1 MTRGFFYYF
10 WLMIDRETVDRILD
24 AADIVDVISDFVT
37 LRRRGANYIACCPF
51 HNEKTPSFSVS
62 PSKGIFKCFG
72 CGKAGSAVTFIMEHE
87 QMTYPEAL
95 KYLARKYGIEVHEQ
109 EETQEDAQDRLKRES
124 MMAVSEFAAKYY
136 TDMLFGSAEGHSV
149 GLSYFRQKRGFSEET
164 IRKFGL
170 GWSPSGRSF
179 AGEPPVP
186 SLAEAA
192 LRAGYK
198 REFLIS
204 TGLCYEH
211 GGELVDKFRERVI
224 FPIYSLSGRIIAFGA
239 RTLKDD
245 KSVAKYLNSPESE
258 IYHKSSSLYAI
269 YQAKSAIARAQKCY
283 LVEGYADVISMH
295 QAGIENVTASSG
307 TSLTV
312 EQIRLIK
319 RFTNNVTVMYDGDS
333 AGIKA
338 ALRGINMLLEEG
350 MTVKVALL
358 PDGHDPDSFARAHTR
373 QEILDFLQEH
383 ETDFIEFKYA
393 LLSSDI
399 QKDPIQKAELIRDII
414 DTIAVIPDQITRSL
428 YVEQCAQRLSMK
440 EDMLF
445 SEVARIRRRKIES
458 GEYERRRRE
467 EKEARYAA
475 AVEEGDAAVGEFSG
489 ADRGTGAGQ
498 VSFSPVPVLD
508 LSERELLYYLLKFG
522 ECLMTFED
530 HQKYGAEAPV
540 MEITV
545 NEYISAN
552 LSNDDLEFH
561 NPLYRKIYGLYFDFR
576 KELLDAAGETAPAS
590 DDLQTGIMHRMVN
603 CGDPEVTKTVVD
615 ITEDKYELKVKEYIK
630 AQIPERNVIDKN
642 VPKAVLVYKLK
653 YVEYTCSQL
662 MESLRQMQQDAD
674 TEAQQDVMHRLKLLL
689 QIKNVL
695 VKDLNRVS

>member
-475 AVEEGDAAVGEFSG
+475 AVDDGDAAG
-489 ADRGTGAGQ
+489 AGAPGQGGGTGAGRMR
-498 VSFSPVPVLD
+498 FAPVPVLD
-508 LSERELLYYLLKFG
+508 LAERELLYYLLKFG
-522 ECLMTFED
+522 ECMMTFED
-530 HQKYGAEAPV
+530 HQRFGAEAPV
-540 MEITV
+540 IEITV

-576 KELLDAAGETAPAS
+576 KELLDPAGETAPAP
-590 DDLQTGIMHRMVN
+590 DDLQDGIMHRMVN
-603 CGDPEVTKTVVD
+603 CGDPEVTRAVVD

-642 VPKAVLVYKLK
+642 VPKVVLVYKLK
-653 YVEYTCSQL
+653 YVEYTCTQL

-674 TEAQQDVMHRLKLLL
+674 VEAQQDVMHRLKLLL